1 MLKSQSIFLFY
12 WLGNSIILNLFNS
25 AWRMQAINSYN
36 QIDFE
41 HAAIGTIIAWMDGN
55 KASQL
60 VINEFHLLRAAICK
74 NNWDRVLQC
83 MLSNP
88 ENQLIQL
95 YGFHSFSKTDVPL
108 DPTGLLSFVRS
119 TLQL

>member
-12 WLGNSIILNLFNS
+12 WLGNSNILNLFNS
-25 AWRMQAINSYN
+25 AWRIQAINSYN

-60 VINEFHLLRAAICK
+60 AR
-74 NNWDRVLQC
+74 
-83 MLSNP
+83 
-88 ENQLIQL
+88 
-95 YGFHSFSKTDVPL
+95 T
-108 DPTGLLSFVRS
+108 
-119 TLQL
+119 